1 MNVTVITIPNRNE
14 MKVTNFLSLVHVTK
28 LILPSLGDVKLDYVC
43 NEPCMYLERSINIYE
58 FESLY
63 LSVFKRTS
71 PFIFLDD
78 RWQLLLNP
86 FFQYLC
92 FIKNNKYIEEEYIN
106 SYIDKTSIKKIY
118 KNFKI

>member
-1 MNVTVITIPNRNE
+1 MNDTVITIPNRNE

-43 NEPCMYLERSINIYE
+43 NEPCMYLERSIYIYE

-86 FFQYLC
+86 FFQFLY